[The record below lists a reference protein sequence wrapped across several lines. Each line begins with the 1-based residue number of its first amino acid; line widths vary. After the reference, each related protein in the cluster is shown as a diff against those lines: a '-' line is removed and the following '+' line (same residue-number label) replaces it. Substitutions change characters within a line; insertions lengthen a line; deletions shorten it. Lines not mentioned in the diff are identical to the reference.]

1 MSKKNMPEQP
11 KEDLGALNTPE
22 PEQPK
27 DMGKLS
33 DAITEKVDMG
43 ALPPLPKFYKYKRGK

>member
-1 MSKKNMPEQP
+1 MSKKP
-11 KEDLGALNTPE
+11 KEDLGAINTPE